1 MKSYP
6 KVDCTNDVQMV
17 SLALRQPKLDI
28 DRSVFGQDKNI
39 IKSIKEDNSLRDEI
53 ISIIV
58 KSNPRF
64 NLILKIK

>member
-1 MKSYP
+1 MKNYS

-17 SLALRQPKLDI
+17 GLALRQPKLDI

-58 KSNPRF
+58 KSNPKF
-64 NLILKIK
+64 NLVLKIK

>member
-17 SLALRQPKLDI
+17 SLALRQPKLNI